1 MPGRNVAKLHSMEA
15 LGIVTAQRGDIR
27 AERLEERVNP
37 KVPFPHRHDFFQV
50 VIVTAGKGLHNIDFN
65 SYPLKAGNIF
75 VVKPGQ
81 VHQWYLTKGTRGYVV
96 EFYLDSL
103 RMDLLEKAPLQSLY
117 DAPDVF
123 RFSAELQKEMRFYC
137 EKMCLEFA
145 KKKMGADQA
154 LRSLLSLLAL
164 ELLRTTESKP
174 SKAKKA
180 EVSFMREF
188 EGLIEKHFSEQH
200 NVDFYARSLG
210 ISPKALTMR
219 VLRLLNKSAREMI
232 HERCL
237 LEAQRYLAYTVLPIG
252 EVSNALGFQDPNY
265 FSRFFRAKLGLSP
278 GQFRDRYSKL
288 N

>member
-1 MPGRNVAKLHSMEA
+1 MPGRNVSKLHSMDA
-15 LGIVTAQRGDIR
+15 LGVVTAQRGDIR
-27 AERLEERVNP
+27 AERLEERINP

-50 VIVTAGKGLHNIDFN
+50 VIVTAGKGQHNIDFN

-103 RMDLLEKAPLQSLY
+103 RLDLLEKASLQSLY
-117 DAPDVF
+117 DAPDLF
-123 RFSAELQKEMRFYC
+123 RPGADLQKELRFYC
-137 EKMCLEFA
+137 EKMCVEFSE
-145 KKKMGADQA
+145 KKIGGDQA

-164 ELLRTTESKP
+164 QLLRTTEAKST
-174 SKAKKA
+174 KAKKA
-180 EVSFMREF
+180 EESFMREF
-188 EGLIEKHFSEQH
+188 EGLIEKNFSEQH
-200 NVDFYARSLG
+200 NVDFYARTLG

-237 LEAQRYLAYTVLPIG
+237 LEAQRYLAYTTLPIG
-252 EVSNALGFQDPNY
+252 EVSYVLGFQDPNY

-288 N
+288 D